1 MKDLRKEYALLTL
14 EESEAGMDPFAL
26 FQKWFEDARTAE
38 EDANAMSLATVDGRG
53 QPDARIVL
61 LKDVRPEGFVF
72 FTNYESKKGMDL
84 QANPRAGLCFFWR
97 SRERQVRIQGITARV
112 SDEESEEYFHSRPL
126 ESRYGALASRQS
138 EPVDSRA
145 ILEQRMHEIKVKYG
159 EEPPRPPEWGGYI
172 LHPERMEFWQ
182 GRPGRLH
189 DRLLYEKDG
198 DGWRRVRLCP

>member
-26 FQKWFEDARTAE
+26 FQSWFEDARTAE

-97 SRERQVRIQGITARV
+97 SRERQVRIQGITTRV
-112 SDEESEEYFHSRPL
+112 SDEEAEEYFHSRPL

-145 ILEQRMHEIKVKYG
+145 ILEQRMNEIKERYG

-172 LHPERMEFWQ
+172 LNPERIEFWQ

-189 DRLLYEKDG
+189 DRLLYERAAE
-198 DGWRRVRLCP
+198 GWRRVRLCP